1 MTTFEKIYE
10 PVATIPKGKVTT
22 YGSLSKLVGV
32 NPRVVGFALHQNS
45 DPKNIPCHRVI
56 NSKGMISSGYAFGGP
71 NMQKQMLEKEGVVF
85 DNKERVDLKTYG
97 IFI

>member
-10 PVATIPKGKVTT
+10 LVASIPKGKITT
-22 YGSLSKLVGV
+22 YGALSKIVGV
-32 NPRVVGFALHQNS
+32 NPRVVGYALHTNT
-45 DPKNIPCHRVI
+45 DPTNIPCHRVI

-71 NMQKQMLEKEGVVF
+71 NIQKQILEREGVVF
-85 DNKERVDLKTYG
+85 DNKEKVDLKKFG